1 MSMELKLNRPVI
13 FFDLE
18 TTGTNITHDRI
29 VEISLIKV
37 YPDGTDKEHSTR
49 INPGIPIPA
58 EATEVH
64 HITDQDVADK
74 PKFEELAPKLAKFFE
89 GCDLAGFNSNR
100 FDVPMLV
107 EEFRRA
113 GIAFDISHTKMIDVQ
128 TIFHKREPR
137 TLVAAYKFY
146 CGKDLD
152 GAHSATADTRATYE
166 VLKAQLN
173 HYGDLPCDVD
183 GLAEYSA
190 HGKNVDFMGRLVWN
204 DDKKEV
210 INFGKYKGRIAEE
223 VLASDPGYYGWIMQG
238 DFPQNTKDCFAR
250 IHLRVESA
258 KRQK

>member
-1 MSMELKLNRPVI
+1 MGLKLTRPII

-18 TTGTNITHDRI
+18 TTGTNITQDRI

-37 YPDGTDKEHSTR
+37 YPDGTDKEHTTR
-49 INPGIPIPA
+49 INPCMHIPA

-64 HITDQDVADK
+64 HITDADVADK
-74 PKFEELAPKLAKFFE
+74 PKFADIAQSLAKFFE

-113 GIAFDISHTKMIDVQ
+113 GIAFDLSRTKLVDVQ

-152 GAHSATADTRATYE
+152 DAHSATADTRATYE

-173 HYGDLPCDVD
+173 HYEDLPCDVD
-183 GLAEYSA
+183 GLSEYSS
-190 HGKNVDFMGRLVWN
+190 HSRNVDFMGRLVWN
-204 DDKKEV
+204 ENKKEV
-210 INFGKYKGRIAEE
+210 INFGKHKGRIAEE
-223 VLASDPGYYGWIMQG
+223 VLSTDPGYYGWIMQG

-258 KRQK
+258 KQKK